1 MASSNTS
8 SLPPSIGSADWL
20 QHPAAQAVFNAL
32 AVDGGEVRAVGG
44 AVRNELMGLP
54 VRDVDL
60 ATTVLPQ
67 DVMRLAKQA
76 GLQCIP
82 TGIDH
87 GTVTV
92 VSDGIPFEVTTLRR
106 DVETFGRKARVNFST
121 DWREDAM
128 RRDFTM
134 NALYAD
140 AGGNVHDPLGGYG
153 DLTQRRVRFIGDA
166 RARIREDYLRILRFF
181 RFMAEYGDPYSPDA
195 EGMAATGAEREGLTT
210 LSGERIRAELLKLLA
225 APGAVP
231 ALAAMAQNDLI
242 APLIG
247 TAGDVDAVAH
257 LAAIEHAQRLKPDP
271 ILRLAALSGAV
282 PPDELQ
288 RKLRLSSAETT
299 HLTNAARCTDAAFDP
314 TADQSAVRAFI
325 YRHGPQAYQDGALL
339 AWARSGAAA
348 NDATRSAHLDDARE
362 WQAPQLPLRGADV
375 LKRGIEPGPEVGSIV
390 TAFENW
396 WIAAGFPDDAGM
408 LDSKLDALI
417 AASRSRNA
425 AGKS

>member
-1 MASSNTS
+1 MASSNS
-8 SLPPSIGSADWL
+8 SALPSVRSADWL
-20 QHPAAQAVFNAL
+20 RHPAAQAVLNAL
-32 AVDGGEVRAVGG
+32 AADGAEVRAVGG
-44 AVRNELMGLP
+44 AVRNALMGLP

-60 ATTVLPQ
+60 ATTAQPQ

-92 VSDGIPFEVTTLRR
+92 ISDDIPFEVTTLRR

-140 AGGNVHDPLGGYG
+140 ASGNVYDPLGGYA
-153 DLTQRRVRFIGDA
+153 DLMQRRVRFIGDA

-181 RFMAEYGDPYSPDA
+181 RFMAEYGHPHSPDA
-195 EGMAATGAEREGLTT
+195 DGLAATAAERDGLFK

-225 APGAVP
+225 APGAIP
-231 ALAAMAQNDLI
+231 ALAAMAQNKLLS
-242 APLIG
+242 PLIG

-257 LAAIEHAQRLKPDP
+257 LAAIEQAQGLTPDP
-271 ILRLAALSGAV
+271 VLRLAALGGAV
-282 PPDELQ
+282 SAEELQ
-288 RKLRLSSAETT
+288 RKLRLSSAEATR
-299 HLTNAARCTDAAFDP
+299 LSIAARCTDAATFDP
-314 TADQSAVRAFI
+314 ATEETAVRAFI
-325 YRHGPQAYQDGALL
+325 YRHGTQAYRDAALL

-348 NDATRSAHLDDARE
+348 NDAARAARLDRACA
-362 WQAPQLPLRGADV
+362 WQAPQLPVRGADV

-390 TAFENW
+390 AAFEDW
-396 WIAAGFPDDAGM
+396 WINADFPGDAHM
-408 LDSKLDALI
+408 LNSKLDELI
-417 AASRSRNA
+417 AASRSKNSA
-425 AGKS
+425 K